1 MAHVHGSKIGTSFS
15 VPKVNPATQNL
26 RHNQWPHA
34 KGYLDR
40 SDALQC
46 CDQRAKCE
54 VELRHASWTA
64 SKHSEGQLWNAMD
77 SFSKSRNRKSK
88 RRHWTLAENWTWFS
102 LFSLIFYCHYCLA
115 VFVAIAVAVATAV
128 AAAAAESKWCWLQL
142 HCVFC
147 NRCTIGWISPGVTA
161 PLFFLLSFANS
172 PCFTQCLFALML
184 WCSFPVVVCNAPCPN
199 RHLPNYQRKQK
210 QENQDF
216 LAIIKSKQR
225 QQKVRTQLW
234 TFVYTLLDVSHSWG
248 TRLCVCMHD
257 FDRLFA
263 FSRILTLCLVSMG
276 PRRVAFVVL
285 HTLDT
290 GH

>member
-1 MAHVHGSKIGTSFS
+1 MWKHCFRQFHTHQILEVKNKNVSQQFIGTIYALEFLSVCSLPARHSMAHVHGSKIGTSFS

-102 LFSLIFYCHYCLA
+102 LFSLIFYCHYCVA

-147 NRCTIGWISPGVTA
+147 NRCTIGWISPVSLLLCFSYFPSQIPRA
-161 PLFFLLSFANS
+161 SPSACLPWCFDALFLSWCAMLLARIGTFQTING
-172 PCFTQCLFALML
+172 
-184 WCSFPVVVCNAPCPN
+184 N
-199 RHLPNYQRKQK
+199 
-210 QENQDF
+210 
-216 LAIIKSKQR
+216 KSKKTR
-225 QQKVRTQLW
+225 I
-234 TFVYTLLDVSHSWG
+234 SWQ
-248 TRLCVCMHD
+248 
-257 FDRLFA
+257 
-263 FSRILTLCLVSMG
+263 
-276 PRRVAFVVL
+276 
-285 HTLDT
+285 
-290 GH
+290 

>member
-1 MAHVHGSKIGTSFS
+1 MIFIVFIDFLLLLLCCCFCCYCSCSCHRCCCGCCWVEVVLAPAALCFLQSVYNWVNFTS
-15 VPKVNPATQNL
+15 
-26 RHNQWPHA
+26 
-34 KGYLDR
+34 
-40 SDALQC
+40 
-46 CDQRAKCE
+46 
-54 VELRHASWTA
+54 
-64 SKHSEGQLWNAMD
+64 
-77 SFSKSRNRKSK
+77 
-88 RRHWTLAENWTWFS
+88 
-102 LFSLIFYCHYCLA
+102 
-115 VFVAIAVAVATAV
+115 
-128 AAAAAESKWCWLQL
+128 
-142 HCVFC
+142 
-147 NRCTIGWISPGVTA
+147 VTA